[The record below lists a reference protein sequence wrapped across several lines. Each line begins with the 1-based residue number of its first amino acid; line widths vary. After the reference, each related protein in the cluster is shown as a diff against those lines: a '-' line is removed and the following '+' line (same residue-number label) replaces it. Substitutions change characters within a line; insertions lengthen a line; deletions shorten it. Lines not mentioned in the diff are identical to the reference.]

1 MYMQPGGAANP
12 AQVHNYMQSGGE
24 ANPTE
29 YEEKDLWKSRAKQK
43 KIGGVNSAEEET
55 NTY

>member
-1 MYMQPGGAANP
+1 MQPGGVANS
-12 AQVHNYMQSGGE
+12 AQVHNYMQSGGA

-29 YEEKDLWKSRAKQK
+29 YEEKDLWKSREKQK